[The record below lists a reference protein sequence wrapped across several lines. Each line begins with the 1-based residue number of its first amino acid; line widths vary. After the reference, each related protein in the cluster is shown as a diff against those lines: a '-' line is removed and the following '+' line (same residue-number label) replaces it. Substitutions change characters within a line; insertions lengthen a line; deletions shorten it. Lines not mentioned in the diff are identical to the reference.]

1 MAESSYI
8 HLCFVGLLGIF
19 FFSITLSSK
28 CFVLCRRLVTAF
40 YAIEHL
46 VRREF
51 YLRVRNVSCHVKYKV
66 LYRSDS
72 LRDTHCWC
80 LIICQNLTVE
90 IGFGC

>member
-8 HLCFVGLLGIF
+8 RLCFVGLLVCF

-28 CFVLCRRLVTAF
+28 HFVLCRRLVTAF
-40 YAIEHL
+40 YAIQHL

-51 YLRVRNVSCHVKYKV
+51 CLRGVSCHVKCKV

-72 LRDTHCWC
+72 LRDAA
-80 LIICQNLTVE
+80 
-90 IGFGC
+90 GA